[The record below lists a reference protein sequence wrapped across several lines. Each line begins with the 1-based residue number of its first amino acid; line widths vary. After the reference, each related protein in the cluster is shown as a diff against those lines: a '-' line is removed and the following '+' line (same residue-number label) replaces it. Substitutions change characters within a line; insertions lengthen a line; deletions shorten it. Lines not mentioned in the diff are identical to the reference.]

1 MLVVSCH
8 MISAWPMEV
17 SVSSRQLAYIQKRRS
32 TRIYSS
38 IPLAIQGSDAF
49 RAPYLEQVCTL
60 TVNCHGCRYRSK
72 YEVIQGDM
80 VYLEVKQSSG
90 GSATYSCQAQVKWV
104 QRRIIKDS
112 RFEVALELVAPG
124 NIWGIV
130 SPPDDWFPIQVHTV
144 IERGSTGREQ
154 PLATRIEQQV
164 APTLNEES
172 ARISYQERTDAT
184 AVLSPPDGQL
194 MAGFVEQ
201 IESMVSH
208 AATAAF
214 VKEREGLMGEFRTQQ
229 NEATRKRECEIS
241 PSKDELTRRVL
252 KELNDAHEA
261 AARVTYER
269 WNKKIEQDMKN
280 AAQCMVTQAIEVSR
294 RVEGITGSA
303 IERLRNMEASR
314 NEAANRFLSRFREQ
328 LGPLLEAAQVT
339 LQDLTVSEKKLR
351 DKSQAIRERFDNFL
365 QQTTQNSIA
374 EVQEKTLGM
383 LEQFESDV
391 TKKVVES
398 HDRLNERS
406 VEVIGEITKTLQK
419 LSQGCEETVQGQ
431 LRSLVSSAADDV
443 TKVLKERTAYIVR

>member
-1 MLVVSCH
+1 
-8 MISAWPMEV
+8 MISAWPLEG

-49 RAPYLEQVCTL
+49 RGPYLEHVHTL

-80 VYLEVKQSSG
+80 VYLELKLSSECR
-90 GSATYSCQAQVKWV
+90 ATYSCQAQVKWV
-104 QRRIIKDS
+104 QRLMTKDS

-130 SPPDDWFPIQVHTV
+130 SPPDDWFPIQVPKA
-144 IERGSTGREQ
+144 IERGNTRREQ
-154 PLATRIEQQV
+154 PLATQIEQQV
-164 APTLNEES
+164 TPTLNEES
-172 ARISYQERTDAT
+172 ARISHQERSDAT
-184 AVLSPPDGQL
+184 AVLPLSDGQL
-194 MAGFVEQ
+194 MAGFGQQ
-201 IESMVSH
+201 IESMIFH
-208 AATAAF
+208 TGTAAF
-214 VKEREGLMGEFRTQQ
+214 AKERESRTGEFRTQQ
-229 NEATRKRECEIS
+229 NEATKKRECEIS
-241 PSKDELTRRVL
+241 PSKDELTRRVM

-261 AARVTYER
+261 AARITYER

-280 AAQCMVTQAIEVSR
+280 AAQCMVTQALEVSR
-294 RVEGITGSA
+294 RVESITVSA
-303 IERLRNMEASR
+303 IERLQRNMEASR
-314 NEAANRFLSRFREQ
+314 NEAADRFLSRLREQ
-328 LGPLLEAAQVT
+328 LSPLLEDAQVT
-339 LQDLTVSEKKLR
+339 LQDLMASEKKLR

-391 TKKVVES
+391 TKRVVES

-406 VEVIGEITKTLQK
+406 VEVIGEITRILQK
-419 LSQGCEETVQGQ
+419 LSHGCEETVQDQ
-431 LRSLVSSAADDV
+431 LRSLVSTAAADV
-443 TKVLKERTAYIVR
+443 TKLLKERTAHIVR

>member
-1 MLVVSCH
+1 
-8 MISAWPMEV
+8 MISAWPLEV
-17 SVSSRQLAYIQKRRS
+17 SVSSSQLAYIQKRRS

-49 RAPYLEQVCTL
+49 RAPYLEHVCTL

-80 VYLEVKQSSG
+80 VYLEVKQSSEG
-90 GSATYSCQAQVKWV
+90 RATYSCQAQVKWI
-104 QRRIIKDS
+104 QRLMTKDL

-124 NIWGIV
+124 NIWGII
-130 SPPDDWFPIQVHTV
+130 SPPDDWFPIQVPKA
-144 IERGSTGREQ
+144 IERGNTRREQ
-154 PLATRIEQQV
+154 PLATQIEQQV

-172 ARISYQERTDAT
+172 ARISHQERSDAT
-184 AVLSPPDGQL
+184 AVLSLSDGQL
-194 MAGFVEQ
+194 MAGFGQQ
-201 IESMVSH
+201 IESMISH
-208 AATAAF
+208 TATAAF
-214 VKEREGLMGEFRTQQ
+214 AKERENLMGEFHTKQ
-229 NEATRKRECEIS
+229 NEATRKWECEIS
-241 PSKDELTRRVL
+241 PSKDELTRRIL

-261 AARVTYER
+261 AARITYER

-280 AAQCMVTQAIEVSR
+280 AAQCMVTQALEVSR
-294 RVEGITGSA
+294 RVESITVSA
-303 IERLRNMEASR
+303 IERLQRNMEASR
-314 NEAANRFLSRFREQ
+314 NEAADRFLSRLREQ
-328 LGPLLEAAQVT
+328 LAPLLEDAQVT

-365 QQTTQNSIA
+365 QQTTQKSIA

-398 HDRLNERS
+398 YDRLNEGS
-406 VEVIGEITKTLQK
+406 VEVIGEITKILQK

-431 LRSLVSSAADDV
+431 LRSLVSCAAADV

>member
-1 MLVVSCH
+1 
-8 MISAWPMEV
+8 MIFAWPVEV

-49 RAPYLEQVCTL
+49 RAPYLENVYTL

-80 VYLEVKQSSG
+80 VYLEVKQSSEHR
-90 GSATYSCQAQVKWV
+90 ATYSCQAQVKWV
-104 QRRIIKDS
+104 QRLMTKDLH
-112 RFEVALELVAPG
+112 FEVALELVAPG

-130 SPPDDWFPIQVHTV
+130 SPPDDWFPIQVAKA
-144 IERGSTGREQ
+144 IERGNTLREQ
-154 PLATRIEQQV
+154 PLTTEIEQQV

-172 ARISYQERTDAT
+172 ARISHQERSDAT
-184 AVLSPPDGQL
+184 AVLPLSDGQL
-194 MAGFVEQ
+194 MAGFGQQ
-201 IESMVSH
+201 IESMISH
-208 AATAAF
+208 TATAAF
-214 VKEREGLMGEFRTQQ
+214 AKERENLMGEFRTQQ

-252 KELNDAHEA
+252 KELNDAHET
-261 AARVTYER
+261 AARITYER

-280 AAQCMVTQAIEVSR
+280 AAQCMVTQALEVSR
-294 RVEGITGSA
+294 RVESITVSA
-303 IERLRNMEASR
+303 IERLQRNMEASR
-314 NEAANRFLSRFREQ
+314 NEAADRFLSRLREQ
-328 LGPLLEAAQVT
+328 LAPLLEDAQVT
-339 LQDLTVSEKKLR
+339 LQDLTASEKKLR
-351 DKSQAIRERFDNFL
+351 DKSQAIRQRFDNFL

-391 TKKVVES
+391 TKRVVES

-406 VEVIGEITKTLQK
+406 VEVIGEITRILQK

-431 LRSLVSSAADDV
+431 LRSLVSSAAADV
-443 TKVLKERTAYIVR
+443 TKLLKERTADIVR

>member
-1 MLVVSCH
+1 
-8 MISAWPMEV
+8 MISTWPLEV
-17 SVSSRQLAYIQKRRS
+17 SVSSRPLAYIQKRRS

-49 RAPYLEQVCTL
+49 RAPYLEHVYTL

-72 YEVIQGDM
+72 YEVIQGDI
-80 VYLEVKQSSG
+80 VYLELKQPSEG
-90 GSATYSCQAQVKWV
+90 RATYSCQAQVKWV
-104 QRRIIKDS
+104 QRLMTKDLG
-112 RFEVALELVAPG
+112 FEVALELVAPG

-130 SPPDDWFPIQVHTV
+130 SPPDDWFPIQVPKA
-144 IERGSTGREQ
+144 IERGNILREEPPAKQ
-154 PLATRIEQQV
+154 IEQQV
-164 APTLNEES
+164 APKLYGES
-172 ARISYQERTDAT
+172 ARISHQERGDAN
-184 AVLSPPDGQL
+184 AVQPLSDGQR
-194 MAGFVEQ
+194 MAGFGQQ
-201 IESMVSH
+201 IESMISH
-208 AATAAF
+208 TATAAF
-214 VKEREGLMGEFRTQQ
+214 AKERENLMGEFRTQL

-261 AARVTYER
+261 AARITYER

-280 AAQCMVTQAIEVSR
+280 AAQCMLTQALEVSR
-294 RVEGITGSA
+294 RVESITVSA
-303 IERLRNMEASR
+303 IERLQRNMEASR
-314 NEAANRFLSRFREQ
+314 NEAADRFLSRLREQ
-328 LGPLLEAAQVT
+328 LAPLLEDAQVT

-365 QQTTQNSIA
+365 QQTTQKSIA

-398 HDRLNERS
+398 YDRLNEGS
-406 VEVIGEITKTLQK
+406 VEVIGEITKILQK

-431 LRSLVSSAADDV
+431 LRSLVSCAAADV